1 MRLSLKAAFLAPV
14 LLVVTVGMAGL
25 VWQGSAA
32 TRDSAL
38 TMLRADMP
46 ILAGT
51 IVKDVSDSMR
61 LKTEALKTWTAIAV
75 VQAAARGE
83 DKDGAFQA
91 RMQATVKGMPS
102 IGIGYT
108 NMYSLK
114 GDLVASSL
122 PGPLAKANV
131 ADRDYFKAIVGGGKD
146 HAISK
151 ALLSRVSN
159 KAVIIVAQA
168 VKSPQGELLGV
179 MTAGVD
185 LHTITGDVS
194 ATRIGST
201 GHVVVFEPDGMAVA
215 HPDEAQL
222 LKNEASKSPLFQAAL
237 AVKASETV
245 TLPDGAMA
253 VVVRDAFTGWV
264 FCIIPPLEDMH
275 ALVRSSLNRQAL
287 LALAVTLVLA
297 AAIWLLSVKVV
308 ASPLTRCLAFAK
320 AVAGGDLERSLRR
333 ETSCIELTELSQ
345 SLDEMVGELKASL
358 TSVAEKECRANE
370 EALRAQDALRQA
382 EEASAKAATSRQEAL
397 GEAANILQEVMAGFN
412 ASSDALTSE
421 MDGALNDTGSQQDRT
436 VQTATAMEQ
445 MTATIME
452 VSRSA
457 QDAASQ
463 TGLASERAN
472 DGKRMVEQAVD
483 AISGVDA
490 LANQIRQAMHGLA
503 QQTRAVDQVMTVI
516 SDIADQTNLLAL
528 NAAIEAAR
536 AGEHGRGFAVVADEV
551 RKLAEKTM
559 TATREVGQT
568 ITAIQTGTLDNA
580 AQVER
585 MAEAASQASALAKT
599 SGGSLAEIVSL
610 VETASDQV
618 RAIATASEEQSA
630 ASEEINRSV
639 DEVRELAG
647 RIAQAMSRAE
657 QALRDLAAQGDT
669 LDRVIGQ
676 LRGREITA

>member
-14 LLVVTVGMAGL
+14 LLVVTLGMVGL
-25 VWQGSAA
+25 VWQGSSA
-32 TRDSAL
+32 TRDAAL

-46 ILAGT
+46 ILANT
-51 IVKDVSDSMR
+51 IVKDVADSMR
-61 LKTEALKTWTAIAV
+61 LKSEALKTWTAIAV
-75 VQAAARGE
+75 VQAAAQGQ
-83 DKDGAFQA
+83 DQGGAFQT
-91 RMQATVKGMPS
+91 RMSATVKGMPNL
-102 IGIGYT
+102 GIDYV

-114 GDLVASSL
+114 GDLLASSL

-131 ADRDYFKAIVGGGKD
+131 ADRDYFRAVVANGKE

-151 ALLSRVSN
+151 ALMSRVSN

-168 VKSPQGELLGV
+168 VKSPQGELIGV

-185 LHTITGDVS
+185 LHTLTGEVS

-201 GHVVVFEPDGMAVA
+201 GHVVVLEPDGMAVA
-215 HPDEAQL
+215 HPDGAQL

-237 AVKASETV
+237 AVRASETV
-245 TLPDGAMA
+245 TLPDGGMA

-275 ALVRSSLNRQAL
+275 ALVRASLNRQAL

-297 AAIWLLSVKVV
+297 AAIWLLSVRVV
-308 ASPLTRCLAFAK
+308 ANPLTRCLEFAK
-320 AVAGGDLERSLRR
+320 AVAAGDLNRALPKEN
-333 ETSCIELTELSQ
+333 SCKELAELSH
-345 SLDEMVGELKASL
+345 SLDEMVSELKSSI
-358 TSVAEKECRANE
+358 TSVADKECRANE

-382 EEASAKAATSRQEAL
+382 EEASARAATSRQEAL
-397 GEAANILQEVMAGFN
+397 EEAAILLQDVEQGFN
-412 ASSDALTSE
+412 ASSGVLMGE
-421 MDGALNDTGSQQDRT
+421 MDGALRDTSSQQDRT
-436 VQTATAMEQ
+436 AQTATAMEQ
-445 MTATIME
+445 MTATIIE

-463 TGLASERAN
+463 TTRASERAN
-472 DGKRMVEQAVD
+472 DGKRMVEQAVE

-490 LANQIRQAMHGLA
+490 LANQLKQAMHGLA

-585 MAEAASQASALAKT
+585 MAEAASKASELART
-599 SGGSLAEIVSL
+599 SGGSLAEIVTL

-618 RAIATASEEQSA
+618 RAIATASEQQSA
-630 ASEEINRSV
+630 ASEEINRAV
-639 DEVRELAG
+639 DEVRELAS

-669 LDRVIGQ
+669 LGQVIGQ
-676 LRGREITA
+676 LRGREIAA